1 MLDHLQLHTQV
12 KVESVSLVSAKD
24 KKKAKKTKKTS
35 LYTIYI
41 YYVVGVALHPPVE
54 IQYIQ
59 YECLFIFFVISKD
72 VEFLRVKS

>member
-1 MLDHLQLHTQV
+1 LDPYYIMLDHLQLHTQV

-24 KKKAKKTKKTS
+24 KKKAKKTS

-59 YECLFIFFVISKD
+59 YESSMNV
-72 VEFLRVKS
+72 FLSSL